1 MLAEFAE
8 AALPLAAKMIAAVSV
23 APAIR
28 PIPQAVNTSV
38 LLLLH
43 PRDSDAKGV
52 RHEDSY
58 FVSGM

>member
-23 APAIR
+23 APATR

-43 PRDSDAKGV
+43 P
-52 RHEDSY
+52 EDRMEKEHDRSEAILCR
-58 FVSGM
+58 